1 MMALEINTQFNDT
14 QQNIGKLYSL
24 VLEEDTRALGSKM

>member
-14 QQNIGKLYSL
+14 QQNRGKWYSL
-24 VLEEDTRALGSKM
+24 AVEEDIRALGSKM